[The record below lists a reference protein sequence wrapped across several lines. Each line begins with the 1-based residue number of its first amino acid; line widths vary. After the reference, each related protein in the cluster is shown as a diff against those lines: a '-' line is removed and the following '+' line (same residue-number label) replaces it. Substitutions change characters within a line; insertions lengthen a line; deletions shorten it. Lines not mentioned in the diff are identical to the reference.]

1 MSERRNPWYIL
12 ITLALLLTP
21 FAIPIS
27 SVQAAGV
34 YTVDKLTDDPYVA
47 GQSYCNPSVAAD
59 CSLRQAVKL
68 AETDGVA
75 SSISFKVG
83 MIGVIT
89 LDTVTNG
96 ALVLAA
102 GNTTIQAP
110 TTPFGSSSPPIEIA
124 GVVNGNPSSDP
135 AFTITSSGNT
145 IKGLSI
151 TGFNGLLQPQG
162 AGIFISGAT
171 TSGNIISGN
180 YIGVKPD
187 GVTLGANVY
196 GIRIS
201 SGSAGNTISGN
212 IIVGSQISGVFIENA
227 NGNTLTGN
235 LIGLGLNSV
244 VLPNNESGI
253 EIISSDVGK
262 STNNTIGGL
271 LRSEANFISSNGPSG
286 STIKAGILL
295 RGTGTISNTIR
306 SNMIGTDIGGIAD
319 LGNRGDGIR
328 IASGASN
335 NTIVGTTDNPVVI
348 SGNSGYGIRISGAT
362 TLNNQISGGV
372 FVGVNSSRDATLAND
387 LGGIMIDQGANGTT
401 VSGSNAALTL
411 IGGNTG
417 PGVTVNGLTTVRNQI
432 SNAYIGAIPNPT
444 VAGTITAAN
453 TGGGILV
460 NGGAQYITLSSNTIS
475 GNGSFGI
482 QLDTTK
488 TVTVT
493 GNVIGLDTSHT
504 GTIANTGP
512 GINIQDANNTLIG
525 GSAANANYV
534 AGNGGAAILILG
546 TGAFSTTVS
555 SNVIGLAKSLITDT
569 LYLKG
574 AGNTGAGLLISG
586 GPQRTTV
593 TSNTIASNLG
603 AGVSV
608 VGGTTLTTTINLNT
622 IGWAADANSNPI
634 SSPNGSGIAISAAQ
648 GVNVHDNEVRYNRG
662 DAIAVTDALTV
673 TLLSNRLTD
682 HTGNGVLVAGVSR
695 NVQVLSNTIALNTGQ
710 ATLVQGD
717 SQRVRIQ
724 FNRMTRNAGGVVLQG
739 SSIYTGSGTDPDTL
753 TLPNH
758 GIDPPIFNS
767 ASPLRFHLDQNGLVS
782 GWVYTDT
789 ARISSCVPTSACRIQ
804 FFRSGA
810 NLTDGQGFIPLTMT
824 PTGGAS
830 ALDFATPDATGFF
843 SGQLSSFLPLPKQL
857 LFAITDGN
865 GNTSEFGTLNVNA
878 SLSMAYL
885 NPVNGQQDASP
896 GQSIFYTL
904 LLTNN
909 GSVDLTGLHS
919 ATSKSLS
926 RWGVSPP
933 NGSASVFTMPANSTK
948 IITVSMNLPV
958 GTDISVR
965 AGMHD
970 TTLVTTAVTMG
981 QSLLSLSQ
989 ILTTTVLAA
998 PVMYISRVASTGTAP
1013 PLGQVTHTYRYINSG
1028 NVAVTLDLAKSTV
1041 DPASSNSSI
1050 WLTTLSKNQITV
1062 GPDSSADVDVK
1073 VTVPQGAQV
1082 LDALGGPNHVTTY
1095 LTATAQV
1102 PFSSIQLVISDT
1114 AGVDLVPSAQMDG
1127 GGAPV
1132 SAQSLAEVDF
1142 FHNILNTSN
1151 GPATFCLNY
1160 RSNSGSQIVSFLSQ
1174 NGVEI
1179 VNNCFTLETGGSP
1192 KSILRLHA
1200 VVKVTDKLLPGDSD
1214 SIRIYLTNPITGKE
1228 IANASATNTVVIT
1241 VSPMIRQ
1248 IWLPMVVK

>member
-1 MSERRNPWYIL
+1 MAERRNPWYIL
-12 ITLALLLTP
+12 MTLALLLTP
-21 FAIPIS
+21 FAMPIS

-34 YTVDKLTDDPYVA
+34 YTVDKLTDDPSVA
-47 GQSYCNPSVAAD
+47 GQSYCNPSVASD

-75 SSISFKVG
+75 SSISFRVG
-83 MIGVIT
+83 MTGVIT

-102 GNTTIQAP
+102 GNTTIQGT
-110 TTPFGSSSPPIEIA
+110 TTPFGSSAPLIEIA
-124 GVVNGNPSSDP
+124 GIANGNPSSDP

-162 AGIFISGAT
+162 AGIFISGAA

-187 GVTLGANVY
+187 GITLGANVY

-235 LIGLGLNSV
+235 LIGLGLGSV
-244 VLPNNESGI
+244 VLPNNEAGI

-271 LRSEANFISSNGPSG
+271 LSDANFISSNGPIG

-306 SNMIGTDIGGIAD
+306 SNMIGTDIGGVAD

-372 FVGVNSSRDATLAND
+372 FVGVNGNRDATLAND

-401 VSGSNAALTL
+401 VSGSDTALTL

-417 PGVTVNGLTTVRNQI
+417 PGVTVNGLTTDRNQI

-444 VAGTITAAN
+444 ITGTITATN

-460 NGGAQYITLSSNTIS
+460 NGGAQYITLSGNTIS

-482 QLDTTK
+482 LLDTTK
-488 TVTVT
+488 TVTIT
-493 GNVIGLDTSHT
+493 GNMIGLDTSRT
-504 GTIANTGP
+504 GTVANTGP
-512 GINIQDANNTLIG
+512 GIDMRDASNTLIG

-534 AGNGGAAILILG
+534 AGNGSTAISILG

-555 SNVIGLAKSLITDT
+555 SNVIGLVKSLITDT
-569 LYLKG
+569 LYFKG

-586 GPQRTTV
+586 GPQQTTV

-622 IGWAADANSNPI
+622 IGWAAAANTTPVSNP
-634 SSPNGSGIAISAAQ
+634 NASGIVINAAQ

-682 HTGNGVLVAGVSR
+682 HTGNGVLIAGVSR

-758 GIDPPIFNS
+758 GIDSPIFNS

-789 ARISSCVPTSACRIQ
+789 AHVSSCVPTSACRIQ

-810 NLTDGQGFIPLTMT
+810 NLADGQGFIPLTMT
-824 PTGGAS
+824 PTGIS
-830 ALDFATPDATGFF
+830 STLDFATPDAVGFF
-843 SGQLSSFLPLPKQL
+843 SGQLSGVLPLPKQL

-865 GNTSEFGTLNVNA
+865 GNTSEFGTLNVT
-878 SLSMAYL
+878 SGLSMAYL

-896 GQSIFYTL
+896 GQSIVYTL
-904 LLTNN
+904 LLTNS
-909 GSVDLTGLHS
+909 GSIDLTGMHS
-919 ATSKSLS
+919 ATSRSLS

-933 NGSASVFTMPANSTK
+933 NGSASIFAMPANSTK
-948 IITVSMNLPV
+948 IITVSMNLPI

-970 TTLVTTAVTMG
+970 TTLVTAAVTMG

-998 PVMYISRVASTGTAP
+998 PVVSISRVTNTGTAP
-1013 PLGQVTHTYRYINSG
+1013 PLGQVTHTYRYVNSG
-1028 NVAVTLDLAKSTV
+1028 NVAVTLDLVKSTV

-1050 WLTTLSKNQITV
+1050 WLTTLSKDQITI

-1142 FHNILNTSN
+1142 SHNILNTSN

-1160 RSNSGSQIVSFLSQ
+1160 RSNSGSQVVSFLSQ
-1174 NGVEI
+1174 NSVEI

-1214 SIRIYLTNPITGKE
+1214 SIRIYLTNPSTGKE
-1228 IANASATNTVVIT
+1228 VANASATNTVVIT

-1248 IWLPMVVK
+1248 IWLPLVVK